1 MWTLNSWPRTE
12 AGTAAALAAAGLN
25 IWRYCVPG
33 TGAGAQP
40 PIKGIRQ
47 RYT

>member
-12 AGTAAALAAAGLN
+12 AGTAAALAAAAGLN

-33 TGAGAQP
+33 TGAQP
-40 PIKGIRQ
+40 PIKDI
-47 RYT
+47 